1 MPQKICQ
8 ACLLAK
14 FWIPRNYLDFNRVRN
29 ILDLG
34 LGLSKISQ
42 NSHTPKRAMS
52 RVSRVVIVW
61 TTEVSTMK
69 TNLIDY
75 CNIIIIDGSIILV
88 VQHYR
93 FCATRKDCWLDLY
106 HDHRYVRQNSK
117 PKVSHPAIGSVL
129 HHHHSCFGSY
139 TINKLVRYEGVRP
152 YNKNV
157 YLSVSWYKVGGLHVN
172 RAKSSYRNNRADQA
186 RRIRSRNGSN

>member
-75 CNIIIIDGSIILV
+75 CNIIIIDGSIG
-88 VQHYR
+88 
-93 FCATRKDCWLDLY
+93 C
-106 HDHRYVRQNSK
+106 
-117 PKVSHPAIGSVL
+117 PALSVL
-129 HHHHSCFGSY
+129 R
-139 TINKLVRYEGVRP
+139 NKERLLARSLPRP
-152 YNKNV
+152 
-157 YLSVSWYKVGGLHVN
+157 SVCTSKFK
-172 RAKSSYRNNRADQA
+172 AKSITS
-186 RRIRSRNGSN
+186 SNWVSASTITTVVLGRTRLINSSNMKGFRTV

>member
-93 FCATRKDCWLDLY
+93 FAQQGKIVGSIFTTTIDMYVKIQSQKYHIQQLGQCYAITTVVLGRTRLINSSDMKGF
-106 HDHRYVRQNSK
+106 VR
-117 PKVSHPAIGSVL
+117 IIRM
-129 HHHHSCFGSY
+129 Y
-139 TINKLVRYEGVRP
+139 T
-152 YNKNV
+152 
-157 YLSVSWYKVGGLHVN
+157 
-172 RAKSSYRNNRADQA
+172 
-186 RRIRSRNGSN
+186 